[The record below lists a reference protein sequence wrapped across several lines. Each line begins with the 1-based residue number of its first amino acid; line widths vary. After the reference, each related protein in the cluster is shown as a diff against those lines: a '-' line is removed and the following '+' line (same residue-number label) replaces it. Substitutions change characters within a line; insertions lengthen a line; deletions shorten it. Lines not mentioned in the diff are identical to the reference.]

1 MRKSKPVNWEQN
13 LKEAFL
19 RWDHLS
25 QYGGSDPFWS
35 DGVNLNLVRNHII
48 YSKRELEK
56 TIQSKEE
63 LPPIYY
69 RETPPEVDG
78 DYYVDSGKI
87 RDEAVKI
94 LDQYLNH
101 EEFQFLLTILPTIKK
116 EENKITSIK
125 NVVGYVT
132 GLATSIKEG
141 DLSVMRRHVSGYE
154 GYLESFVTCAQ
165 KIRELRSRPL
175 ENGEQISLFSMDRE
189 PSR

>member
-1 MRKSKPVNWEQN
+1 MGKSKPVSWEQN

-25 QYGGSDPFWS
+25 QYGGSDPSWP

-56 TIQSKEE
+56 AIQSEE
-63 LPPIYY
+63 GLPEIYY
-69 RETPPEVDG
+69 RETPPEVDE
-78 DYYVDSGKI
+78 DYYVDSGRI

-165 KIRELRSRPL
+165 KIREQRSGPL
-175 ENGEQISLFSMDRE
+175 ENGEQISLFTMDRE